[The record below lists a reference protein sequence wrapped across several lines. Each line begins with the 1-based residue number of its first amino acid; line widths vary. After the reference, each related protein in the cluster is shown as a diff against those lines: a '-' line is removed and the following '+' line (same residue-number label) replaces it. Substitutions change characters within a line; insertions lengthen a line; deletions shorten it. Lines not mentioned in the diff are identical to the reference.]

1 MGRMARCCV
10 QSLLKLVNS
19 FLGMVGIA
27 MIIYSLW
34 MFRVWLR
41 TDESNDVPVP
51 WFIYAILGL
60 GASLCVITCSGHIA
74 AETANGCC
82 LYIVSF
88 HGGFGLGTHA
98 LFITCIDVLW
108 SGFSR
113 CYEDI
118 VLPYMAFVFMIF
130 LLEAA
135 VTADV
140 FLNHNWQEDFPADAT
155 GNLDK
160 LEDFVKDNFD
170 ICKWI
175 GLSVV
180 AVQGLSMFLAM
191 VLKAL
196 GPHSEKY
203 YESDD
208 EYLPDRVPL
217 LKNYAPPHGSE
228 PAYGVKSD
236 SWIVR
241 TNSKVRALIISKV
254 S

>member
-1 MGRMARCCV
+1 MARCCV

-19 FLGMVGIA
+19 LLGMVGIA

-41 TDESNDVPVP
+41 TNESTDVPVP
-51 WFIYAILGL
+51 WFIYTILGI

-82 LYIVSF
+82 L
-88 HGGFGLGTHA
+88 
-98 LFITCIDVLW
+98 FI
-108 SGFSR
+108 
-113 CYEDI
+113 
-118 VLPYMAFVFMIF
+118 YMAFVFMIF

-155 GNLDK
+155 GNFDK
-160 LEDFVKDNFD
+160 LKDFVKDNFD

-180 AVQGLSMFLAM
+180 AVQGLSMLLAM

-228 PAYGVKSD
+228 PAYGAKSD
-236 SWIVR
+236 SWIGR
-241 TNSKVRALIISKV
+241 INSKTLR
-254 S
+254 

>member
-1 MGRMARCCV
+1 MARCCV

-19 FLGMVGIA
+19 LLGMVGIA

-41 TDESNDVPVP
+41 TNESTDVPVP
-51 WFIYAILGL
+51 WFIYTILGI

-82 LYIVSF
+82 LFIVSF
-88 HGGFGLGTHA
+88 HGRSGNSCFLNYK
-98 LFITCIDVLW
+98 LCVDLLW

-113 CYEDI
+113 
-118 VLPYMAFVFMIF
+118 YMAFVFMIF

-155 GNLDK
+155 GNFDK
-160 LEDFVKDNFD
+160 LKDFVKDNFD

-180 AVQGLSMFLAM
+180 AVQGLSMLLAM

-228 PAYGVKSD
+228 PAYGAKSD
-236 SWIVR
+236 SWIGR
-241 TNSKVRALIISKV
+241 INSKTLR
-254 S
+254 

>member
-82 LYIVSF
+82 LYI
-88 HGGFGLGTHA
+88 
-98 LFITCIDVLW
+98 
-108 SGFSR
+108 
-113 CYEDI
+113 
-118 VLPYMAFVFMIF
+118 YMAFVFMIF

-241 TNSKVRALIISKV
+241 TNSKTLR
-254 S
+254 